1 MQQKLQKMPHILL
14 RLEGAAVF
22 IAVLILYGQ
31 SGFSWWQFVLLLLT
45 PDLSMIGYLRDTTV
59 GSLSY
64 NVVHSYILPLAL
76 GLFGLLSDGHLA
88 LQLALIWLAH
98 IGLDRLVGYG
108 LKYPDDFK
116 ATHFSKV

>member
-1 MQQKLQKMPHILL
+1 MKQKLQKMPHILL

-22 IAVLILYGQ
+22 IAILILYGQ
-31 SGFSWWQFVLLLLT
+31 NGFSWWQFALLLLA

-76 GLFGLLSDGHLA
+76 GLFALLSDGNLA

>member
-1 MQQKLQKMPHILL
+1 MKQKLQKMPHILL

-31 SGFSWWQFVLLLLT
+31 NGFSWWQFALLLLT

-76 GLFGLLSDGHLA
+76 GLFGLLSDSNLA

>member
-1 MQQKLQKMPHILL
+1 MNQKLQKMPHILL

-22 IAVLILYGQ
+22 IAVLILYAQ
-31 SGFSWWQFVLLLLT
+31 NSFSWWQFALLLLA
-45 PDLSMIGYLRDTTV
+45 PDISMIGYLRDTAV

-64 NVVHSYILPLAL
+64 NVIHSYVLPLAL
-76 GLFGLLSDGHLA
+76 GLFGLLANSGLA

-108 LKYPDDFK
+108 FKYPNDFK
-116 ATHFSKV
+116 ATHFDRI

>member
-1 MQQKLQKMPHILL
+1 MNHKLQKMPLILL
-14 RLEGAAVF
+14 RLEGAAVLV
-22 IAVLILYGQ
+22 AALILYAQ
-31 SGFSWWQFVLLLLT
+31 SSFSWWQFALLLLA
-45 PDLSMIGYLRDTTV
+45 PDLSMIGYLRDTAV

-76 GLFGLLSDGHLA
+76 ALVGLLSAGDLA

-98 IGLDRLVGYG
+98 IGMDRLVGYG

-116 ATHFSKV
+116 ATHFNRV